1 MVQSYEHIGIFI
13 TRHCIRPAWD
23 GLVHTSAFAATE
35 SKNPHLRSED
45 KKLCLEIPAVTF
57 FLKDTKCSIAFNQK
71 FRDRGGKPAGLIT
84 TRTFLNMSKDMQLT
98 VPMFNRCIAL
108 KLLKS
113 SSTSLDSTSKKVLR
127 RYIAVVLTLYRLQL
141 NLPLIIIFNSLK
153 LGLSVYFFLHSY

>member
-1 MVQSYEHIGIFI
+1 
-13 TRHCIRPAWD
+13 
-23 GLVHTSAFAATE
+23 
-35 SKNPHLRSED
+35 
-45 KKLCLEIPAVTF
+45 
-57 FLKDTKCSIAFNQK
+57 
-71 FRDRGGKPAGLIT
+71 
-84 TRTFLNMSKDMQLT
+84 MSKDMQLT